1 MGRTTDMESSVGEG
15 GGGSVGTDAQQD
27 IIMDEI
33 KSGDEGGTI
42 MDGDEG
48 GVVKGESVG
57 LHKAAKSCT
66 TEISDGD
73 RMQLISG
80 KQHDVVMNEIKSGDE
95 GGDEGK
101 EGAVEDS
108 DEGGVD
114 DQLKLLTDRD
124 EYELKTSAAEA
135 SDGKGTCVDGE
146 IPGDDGDGG
155 GIGEGE
161 NLPVPGK
168 RQGKADSK
176 EKASGECLLGS

>member
-1 MGRTTDMESSVGEG
+1 MGRTTDM
-15 GGGSVGTDAQQD
+15 QQD

-42 MDGDEG
+42 MDGDKG

-57 LHKAAKSCT
+57 LHEAAKSST

-73 RMQLISG
+73 RMQLISR
-80 KQHDVVMNEIKSGDE
+80 KQHDIVMNEIKSGDE

-101 EGAVEDS
+101 VGAVEDS

-114 DQLKLLTDRD
+114 DQMMLLTDRD
-124 EYELKTSAAEA
+124 EYELKASAAEA
-135 SDGKGTCVDGE
+135 SNGKGPKGTCVDGE
-146 IPGDDGDGG
+146 ISVDDGDSGGSEDDGDGG
-155 GIGEGE
+155 GSEEGA

-168 RQGKADSK
+168 KQGKADSK
-176 EKASGECLLGS
+176 EKAAGECLLWS